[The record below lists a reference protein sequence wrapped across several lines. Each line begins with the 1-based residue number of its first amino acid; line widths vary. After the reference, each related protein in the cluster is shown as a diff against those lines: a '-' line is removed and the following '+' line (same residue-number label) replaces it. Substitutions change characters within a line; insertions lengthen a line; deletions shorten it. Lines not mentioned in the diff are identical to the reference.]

1 MISSGLKMRRHLSL
15 MVSKIQN
22 ELLTETKRLVVA
34 EDIDVQLSKYRED
47 AASVTKQTGVNS
59 LEELDTSASA
69 QHLKTALTLLPE
81 LRERKVRSN
90 ISESCGNEANS
101 SRQYW
106 TCT

>member
-1 MISSGLKMRRHLSL
+1 
-15 MVSKIQN
+15 
-22 ELLTETKRLVVA
+22 VA

-81 LRERKVRSN
+81 LRERKVCSECSN
-90 ISESCGNEANS
+90 
-101 SRQYW
+101 
-106 TCT
+106 